1 MSATINHRYRIIS
14 KLGQGGMGIV
24 YLVKDPLR
32 SDQVMALKL
41 VRTEHIGDRSMAQF
55 KYEFATLGQLHHPN
69 LVEVYDFG
77 SIFNVEELPDA
88 EHLNAFYYTMQYV
101 QGEDL
106 LSLAQRHLKVPEAGQ
121 APDYTW
127 LYEIIVQVCR
137 ALSYIH
143 SRGLIHYDVKSRN
156 IQITPSGQVKLMDFG
171 LIGEP
176 RAGGQ
181 IKVRGTP
188 DYIAPE
194 MIRGGEVDQRA
205 DLYSLGV
212 TLYEIVTGRLPFGDT
227 SSIVLMRRHL
237 EEQPELPS
245 DLVRHVPQGLQDL
258 IMKLLEKEPANRY
271 ASASQVIEAI
281 NVISGLQFPV
291 ETRETRR
298 GYIQSARFVGR
309 EAELAHLQG
318 LLMHMLQ
325 GQGNLV
331 LITGAAGMGKRRL
344 GREFK
349 ARAQVQRVLVCEG
362 DCQKQDRIPY
372 RPWMDIFSMLI
383 PLIRTH
389 QPKALAQHGPAL
401 NALMPE
407 LGAQFNL
414 VATQAGEK
422 DPAWLRNSA
431 ADLLLAVNQP
441 LVIILEDLQYAD
453 AESIALLEALSQ
465 KAGTRRLLL
474 VGSYRDDEI
483 TASHPL
489 LGLIDEATGRADEIQ
504 ASPARIGNLI
514 SLLPLNEADVE
525 VFVRSMLGA
534 EEIAS
539 APLPDGLLPRLMA
552 ETGGNPTFIQS
563 VMQSLVEE
571 ELLRF
576 DSSQWQIDLDAL
588 TLPADIQDAARRHLK
603 RLDATLLG
611 LLQWAAAMGEWLE
624 IDVLLEVCGRAGDT
638 AMGLVQRAVSQHV
651 LEVSQRGGVQVYGF
665 TTDAMRQVVY
675 QTLTE
680 PDRRER
686 HQRIIEALR
695 RLYPLEKIVDWLAWH
710 AVRVGDTQQSLQ
722 VLRQAAE
729 SAMRRQAIQT
739 ALRYYTE
746 AITLLESHPEL
757 VEPALSFDLHAG
769 RERCYVALGERE
781 QQQKELAV
789 MSDLAQALGDLPRQV
804 EALRR
809 KVELAGLRGQKEE
822 ALRSAEAAVEL
833 AHRSGQQ
840 LLEAQ
845 ALTGLGDLYY
855 QLSRFDHA
863 QSCHEQALK
872 LYETLNDPAGQAENW
887 RLLGHL
893 HMRAGRT
900 EPAIQYAQ
908 RALKLFRQIGD
919 LGGQAKALTSIG
931 LAVTDFAQARD
942 HHEQSL
948 AIRRS
953 LDDKNGQAVSYNNLA
968 VIHWSMGLY
977 SRALEYMEQAVGL
990 ARSLQDYRRLGLYM
1004 ETMGRCC
1011 LALGR
1016 YEEALAVLEESIQ
1029 LTQDSGNRWA
1039 ESAASIT
1046 KGQVLLAQ
1054 GLPGA
1059 ALEVTWRAGNI
1070 LRELKATELS
1080 AALAWRAAAHLQ
1092 LGQWELAYDISGE
1105 ATRLASALGTGGDYP
1120 MQDVWWIHYQ
1130 VLEACPA
1137 ACERIENE
1145 AWDSLQQ
1152 AHLAMLNGIATLSDE
1167 ALRRSY
1173 LNKVQIN
1180 RAILL
1185 EWTRQMAR
1193 RTGAQHADF
1202 SEAPEIEQT
1211 EAVEPARI
1219 QDKLRRVLNISVQM
1233 NETHD
1238 AESLLHYV
1246 MDQVIELSGAERGF
1260 LVLVDEAGQMNLRVA
1275 RGMAEDELAR
1285 AQAEIS
1291 YTVLGEVA
1299 QSKKP
1304 VLLQDAM
1311 ADERFSRQ
1319 SSVLELNLRSVLCVP
1334 LLTRAELVGMI
1345 YADNRTVSGRFSQ
1358 EDMELMVIF
1367 ANQAASAIENARLY
1381 EELEAWTHTLEQRV
1395 AERTAE
1401 LEAANQVL
1409 SRRAVQLEAS
1419 SQVGQQATSI
1429 LALDELLDQVVRL
1442 IHERFGYYNV
1452 SVWLIAPTRKT
1463 IILQASAG
1471 RAQVPLSRSYTVL
1484 DFEASSIIAHVC
1496 RTSQY
1501 RLVNDVRA
1509 EPDYLSVKELPETR
1523 SELTLPLR
1531 MGSRS
1536 IGVLDIQAEQIDAF
1550 GPDDLWTMQILADQI
1565 AIAIRNA
1572 QLYQAETDRRNLA
1585 DALRQAGREMSS
1597 SLELGELTGRVL
1609 DQMAMVL
1616 PYERGSLWLQE
1627 DRVLVSVSQRGFPEG
1642 EEDLRMPIRPGDV
1655 YNQMVERQG
1664 ALVVDDV
1671 TREAGWKQAEGLPL
1685 NYSWLGVPLISKGRT
1700 LGMISLTRCE
1710 AGAFMEYDATVA
1722 TTFAVQAAA
1731 ALENASLYDQIKRF
1745 NEQLEQ
1751 MVMQRTE
1758 ELNRAYHNLE
1768 RLDRNKSDFINVA
1781 AHELRT
1787 PLTITSGYAQVAQTH
1802 PTVAA
1807 NPEIKK
1813 LVDGIVS
1820 GSNRMLEVVNS
1831 MLDISKITSQTFTLY
1846 KGLIP
1851 LVFVIDA
1858 VGEKY
1863 QRAMK
1868 ERQISFEMVGLE
1880 ELPPVQADADQLTKV
1895 FGQLIVNAIKF
1906 TPDGGKI
1913 TVSGKLL
1920 PPKRAGQPERVELV
1934 VTDNGIGIDPAYH
1947 ELIFEKFYQTGE
1959 VSFHSSGQTKF
1970 KGGGPGLGLAIARGI
1985 IEAHGGRI
1993 WVESPGHDEETCPG
2007 SSFHIILYV

>member
-1 MSATINHRYRIIS
+1 MAATINHRYRIIS

-24 YLVKDPLR
+24 YLVRDPLR
-32 SDQVMALKL
+32 ADQVMALKL

-77 SIFNVEELPDA
+77 SIFNVEELPEA

-121 APDYTW
+121 AVDYAW
-127 LYEIIVQVCR
+127 LYEIVVQVCR

-156 IQITPSGQVKLMDFG
+156 ILITPLSQVKLMDFG

-245 DLVRHVPQGLQDL
+245 DLVSHVPQGLQNL

-281 NVISGLQFPV
+281 NAISGLQYPV

-318 LLMHMLQ
+318 LLMRMLQ
-325 GQGNLV
+325 GRGSLV

-362 DCQKQDRIPY
+362 DCQKQDRAPY
-372 RPWMDIFSMLI
+372 RPWIDIFSMLI
-383 PLIRTH
+383 PHIRTR

-401 NALMPE
+401 KALMPE

-414 VATQAGEK
+414 ASLQGEEK
-422 DPAWLRNSA
+422 DPAVLRQAA

-441 LVIILEDLQYAD
+441 LVVILEDLQYAD
-453 AESIALLEALSQ
+453 AESIALFEVLNQ
-465 KAGTRRLLL
+465 KAVTRRLLL
-474 VGSYRDDEI
+474 VGLYRDDEI
-483 TASHPL
+483 TESHPL
-489 LGLIDEATGRADEIQ
+489 LGLIDEALGRVEEVETGLE
-504 ASPARIGNLI
+504 RIGNLI
-514 SLLPLNEADVE
+514 SLLPLNEADLE

-534 EEIAS
+534 EEVAN
-539 APLPDGLLPRLMA
+539 APLPAGLLPRLMA

-571 ELLRF
+571 DLLRF
-576 DSSQWQIDLDAL
+576 DGSQWQIDLDNL
-588 TLPADIQDAARRHLK
+588 TLPADIQEAARRHLK
-603 RLDATLLG
+603 RLDADLLG

-624 IDVLLEVCGRAGDT
+624 IDVLLEVCGRACDT

-651 LEVSQRGGVQVYGF
+651 LEVSQRGGAQVYCF
-665 TTDAMRQVVY
+665 TTDAMRQAVY
-675 QTLTE
+675 QTLSE
-680 PDRRER
+680 ADRHER
-686 HQRIIEALR
+686 HRQIISALR
-695 RLYPLEKIVDWLAWH
+695 RLYPPEQVADWLAWH

-722 VLRQAAE
+722 ALRQAAE
-729 SAMRRQAIQT
+729 NAMRRQAVQT
-739 ALRYYTE
+739 ALLYYTE
-746 AITLLESHPEL
+746 ALAMLESHPEL
-757 VEPALSFDLHAG
+757 ADPALSFDLHAG
-769 RERCYVALGERE
+769 IERCYVTSGDR
-781 QQQKELAV
+781 QQQQRELVLMDALAKE
-789 MSDLAQALGDLPRQV
+789 LGDLPRQV
-804 EALRR
+804 DVLRR
-809 KVELAGLRGQKEE
+809 KVDLSSLLGQKED
-822 ALRSAEAAVEL
+822 ALRSAEAAVQL
-833 AHRSGQQ
+833 ARQSGQQ
-840 LLEAQ
+840 ALEAQ
-845 ALTGLGDLYY
+845 ALTSLGDLYY
-855 QLSRFDHA
+855 QQSRYDNA
-863 QSCHEQALK
+863 QACHEQALK
-872 LYETLNDPAGQAENW
+872 LYEALNDLAGQAENW

-900 EPAIQYAQ
+900 EPAIQYSQ
-908 RALKLFRQIGD
+908 RALKLFRQVGD
-919 LGGQAKALTSIG
+919 LRGQTKALTSLG
-931 LAVTDFAQARD
+931 LAATDYAQARD
-942 HHEQSL
+942 YHEQAL
-948 AIRRS
+948 AIRRT

-968 VIHWSMGLY
+968 VIHWSLGLY
-977 SRALEYMEQAVGL
+977 HRALEYMEQAVTL
-990 ARSLQDYRRLGLYM
+990 ARSLQEYRRLGFYM
-1004 ETMGRCC
+1004 ETLGRCYH
-1011 LALGR
+1011 ALGR
-1016 YEEALAVLEESIQ
+1016 YEEALQALDESIQ
-1029 LTQDSGNRWA
+1029 ITQESGDRWA
-1039 ESAASIT
+1039 ESVASIT

-1054 GLPGA
+1054 DLPPA

-1070 LRELKATELS
+1070 LRELKAAELS

-1092 LGQWELAYDISGE
+1092 MGQWELAYDVSGE
-1105 ATRLASALGTGGDYP
+1105 ATRLVSALSTGGDYP

-1130 VLEACPA
+1130 VLEACP
-1137 ACERIENE
+1137 EPNEHIENE
-1145 AWDSLQQ
+1145 AWDALQQ
-1152 AHLAMLNGIATLSDE
+1152 AHLGMLNGIATLSDE

-1193 RTGAQHADF
+1193 RTGTQHADLV
-1202 SEAPEIEQT
+1202 EAPEAESRGAI
-1211 EAVEPARI
+1211 EPAHI
-1219 QDKLRRVLNISVQM
+1219 QEKLRRVLNISVQM

-1275 RGMAEDELAR
+1275 RGMADDELAR

-1345 YADNRTVSGRFSQ
+1345 YADNRSVSGRFSQ

-1367 ANQAASAIENARLY
+1367 ANQAASAIENAHLY

-1395 AERTAE
+1395 TERTAE
-1401 LEAANQVL
+1401 LEAANQAL

-1442 IHERFGYYNV
+1442 IYERFDFYNV

-1471 RAQVPLSRSYTVL
+1471 RAQVPISRAHTVL
-1484 DFEASSIIAHVC
+1484 EFDAVSMIAHVC
-1496 RTSQY
+1496 RTSQH
-1501 RLVNDVRA
+1501 RLANDVQA
-1509 EPDYLSVKELPETR
+1509 EPDYLPVKELPETR
-1523 SELTLPLR
+1523 SEMTLPLR

-1536 IGVLDIQAEQIDAF
+1536 IGVLDIQSERIGVF

-1597 SLELGELTGRVL
+1597 SLDLGELTGRVL

-1627 DRVLVSVSQRGFPEG
+1627 DRVLISVAQRGFPEG
-1642 EEDLRMPIRPGDV
+1642 EEGLRMPIRAGDV

-1671 TREAGWKQAEGLPL
+1671 TRETGWKQAEGLPL

-1700 LGMISLTRCE
+1700 LGMISLTRRE
-1710 AGAFMEYDATVA
+1710 AGAFMDYDATVA

-1802 PTVAA
+1802 PMVVA
-1807 NPEIKK
+1807 NPDIKK

-1846 KGLIP
+1846 KDLIP
-1851 LVFVIDA
+1851 LVYVMDA
-1858 VGEKY
+1858 VRDKY
-1863 QRAMK
+1863 QRAMR

-1880 ELPPVQADADQLTKV
+1880 DLPSIQADADQLTKV
-1895 FGQLIVNAIKF
+1895 FSQLVVNAIKY

-1913 TVSGKLL
+1913 TISGKLL

-1934 VTDNGIGIDPAYH
+1934 VTDTGIGIDPAYH
-1947 ELIFEKFYQTGE
+1947 ALIFEKFYQTGE

-1993 WVESPGHDEETCPG
+1993 WVESPGYDETTCPG